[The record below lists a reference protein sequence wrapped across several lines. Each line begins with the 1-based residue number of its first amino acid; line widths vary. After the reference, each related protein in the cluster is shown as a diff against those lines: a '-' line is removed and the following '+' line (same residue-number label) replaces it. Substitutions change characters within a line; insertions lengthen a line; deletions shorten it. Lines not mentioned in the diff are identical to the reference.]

1 LKVIA
6 LLLAACL
13 VLSACASAP
22 VVSGNFAGRD
32 ALRDFSLEARFALR
46 LERPGEATQSA
57 SGRLSWQHQN
67 DRDQVLLATPLGSG
81 IAEIR
86 LSPGL
91 AILQT
96 AEGEIHQAADADAL
110 LLQVTGYGLPVSRL
124 ANWLLGRAGADGQLE
139 RDSRQRPLRLR
150 EAGWQVDYAYEDD
163 LENAL
168 PARLTVARAAEME
181 LRLRIES
188 WQVAP

>member
-1 LKVIA
+1 LKLAA
-6 LLLAACL
+6 LLFLAALGLCG
-13 VLSACASAP
+13 CAGAP
-22 VVSGNFAGRD
+22 VIKGDFAGRD
-32 ALRDFSLEARFALR
+32 ALQDFSLEARFALR
-46 LERPGEATQSA
+46 LERPGEAVQSA
-57 SGRLSWQHQN
+57 SGRLSWQHEN
-67 DRDQVLLATPLGSG
+67 ASDQVLLSTPMGSG

-110 LLQVTGYGLPVSRL
+110 LQQVTGYGLPVSRL

-139 RDSRQRPLRLR
+139 RDRQQRPLRLR
-150 EAGWQVDYAYEDD
+150 EGGWQVDYAYEDD
-163 LENAL
+163 MENAL
-168 PARLTVARAAEME
+168 PARLTVARAPEME